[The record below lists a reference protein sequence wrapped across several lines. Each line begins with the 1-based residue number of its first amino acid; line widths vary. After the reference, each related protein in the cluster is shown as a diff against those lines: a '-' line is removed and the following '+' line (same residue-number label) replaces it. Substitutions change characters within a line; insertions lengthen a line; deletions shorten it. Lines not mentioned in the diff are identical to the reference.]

1 MATPQ
6 QLLLSLAD
14 APAPTLQNFV
24 TGGNGAVL
32 AALHGFG
39 DDAAARSLYL
49 WGGHG
54 SGRSHLLKAWA
65 AARGAVHVDARTSP
79 DLAGVES
86 GPALAVD
93 NCEALNDAGQIAL
106 FNLFNQARASDS
118 PAYLLISGPLPPPQL
133 KLRDDLQSRLAWGLS
148 LEVAAL
154 TDAEKLAALQ
164 AHAQARGMRL
174 ADEVAAYMLTH
185 VRRDM
190 PTLMRIVEALDLAS
204 LTAKRP
210 VTLPLLRELLN
221 ETTSLPL

>member
-1 MATPQ
+1 MVAPQ
-6 QLLLSLAD
+6 QLLLGLAD
-14 APAPTLQNFV
+14 APLPTLQNFV

-32 AALHGFG
+32 AALRAFG
-39 DDAAARSLYL
+39 NDAGARALYL
-49 WGGHG
+49 WGGQG
-54 SGRSHLLKAWA
+54 SGRSHLLRAWA
-65 AARGAVHVDARTSP
+65 AARGAAYADARAQP
-79 DLAGVES
+79 ELAGIES

-93 NCEALNDAGQIAL
+93 NCEALNGTGQIAL
-106 FNLFNQARASDS
+106 FNLYNQARASDS
-118 PAYLLISGPLPPPQL
+118 PAYLLVSGPLPPPQL

-174 ADEVAAYMLTH
+174 ADEVTAYMLTH

-190 PTLMRIVEALDLAS
+190 PTLMRIVEALDTAS

-221 ETTSLPL
+221 ETQSLPL

>member
-1 MATPQ
+1 MVASQ
-6 QLLLSLAD
+6 QLLPGLAD
-14 APAPTLQNFV
+14 APTPSLDKFV
-24 TGGNGAVL
+24 LGGNGAVL
-32 AALHGFG
+32 AALRTFG
-39 DDAAARSLYL
+39 DDADARALYL

-65 AARGAVHVDARTSP
+65 AVRGAAYADARVQP
-79 DLAGVES
+79 DLAGVDP

-93 NCEALNDAGQIAL
+93 NCEALSGTGQIAL
-106 FNLFNQARASDS
+106 FHLYNQARASDS
-118 PAYLLISGPLPPPQL
+118 PAYLLISGPVPPPQL

-148 LEVAAL
+148 LEVVAL

-164 AHAQARGMRL
+164 AHAQARGMHL
-174 ADEVAAYMLTH
+174 ADEVTAYMLTH

-190 PTLMRIVEALDLAS
+190 PTLMRIVEALDVAS

-221 ETTSLPL
+221 DTSSLPL